1 MSKKKL
7 EEDIKKALQEQ
18 KKEQAKN
25 LAKQAIS
32 KHPDDAFGYAY
43 LAQALTL
50 DRPIPFVKAEY
61 CLAKASQ
68 LEPKNTDYLAK
79 FATLKDQQQQFDK
92 SQLLWGK
99 IVGLDPTHL
108 QAAMKR
114 GGFLMKN
121 NKNYKYA
128 IEFFDK
134 VIEHHPEFP
143 RSYFMKAIAKLE
155 LKEYEEALSNYEKFV
170 ELKGGEESERAL
182 KIKQRIMDGLNPPE
196 EEAETAETT
205 EEPTVKS

>member
-7 EEDIKKALQEQ
+7 EEDIKAALKEQ

-32 KHPDDAFGYAY
+32 KYPDNAFGYAL
-43 LAQALTL
+43 LAEALIM

-68 LEPKNTDYLAK
+68 IEPKNTDYLAR
-79 FATLKDQQQQFDK
+79 FATLKDQQKQFDK

-108 QAAMKR
+108 QASMKR
-114 GGFLMKN
+114 GGYLMRN
-121 NKNYKYA
+121 NKNYRYA

-143 RSYFMKAIAKLE
+143 RSYFMKAVANLE
-155 LKEYEEALSNYEKFV
+155 LKKYEEALSDYEKFV
-170 ELKGGEESERAL
+170 ELKGGEEDERDL
-182 KIKQRIMDGLNPPE
+182 RVKKRIMDGLNPPE
-196 EEAETAETT
+196 ETVEQGAT
-205 EEPTVKS
+205 EEPTIES

>member
-1 MSKKKL
+1 MSKEKL
-7 EEDIKKALQEQ
+7 EENIKLALKEQ
-18 KKEQAKN
+18 KKEEAKN

-32 KHPDDAFGYAY
+32 KYSDDAFGYAL
-43 LAQALTL
+43 LAEALIM
-50 DRPIPFVKAEY
+50 DRPIPFIKAEY

-68 LEPKNTDYLAK
+68 IEPKNTDYLAR

-99 IVGLDPTHL
+99 IVGLDPTHR

-143 RSYFMKAIAKLE
+143 RSYFMKTVAKLE

-170 ELKGGEESERAL
+170 ELKGGEEGEMAL
-182 KIKQRIMDGLNPPE
+182 RVKKKIMAGLTPPE
-196 EEAETAETT
+196 ETEVAETAE
-205 EEPTVKS
+205 EPTIES

>member
-7 EEDIKKALQEQ
+7 EEDIKAALKEQ

-32 KHPDDAFGYAY
+32 KHPDDAFGYAL
-43 LAQALTL
+43 LAEALIM
-50 DRPIPFVKAEY
+50 DRPIPFIKAEY

-68 LEPKNTDYLAK
+68 IEPKNTDYLAR
-79 FATLKDQQQQFDK
+79 FATLKDQQKQFDK

-108 QAAMKR
+108 QASMKR
-114 GGFLMKN
+114 GGYLMRN
-121 NKNYKYA
+121 NKNYRYA

-143 RSYFMKAIAKLE
+143 RSYFMKAVSNLE
-155 LKEYEEALSNYEKFV
+155 LKEYEAALSDYEKFV
-170 ELKGGEESERAL
+170 ELKGGKEDERDL
-182 KIKQRIMDGLNPPE
+182 RVKKRIMDGLNPPE
-196 EEAETAETT
+196 ETVEQGAT
-205 EEPTVKS
+205 EEPTIES

>member
-7 EEDIKKALQEQ
+7 EEDIKAALKEQ

-32 KHPDDAFGYAY
+32 KHPDDAFGYAL
-43 LAQALTL
+43 LAEALIM
-50 DRPIPFVKAEY
+50 DRPIPFIKAEY

-68 LEPKNTDYLAK
+68 IEPKNTDYLAR
-79 FATLKDQQQQFDK
+79 FATLKDQQKQFDK

-108 QAAMKR
+108 QASMKR
-114 GGFLMKN
+114 GGYLMRN
-121 NKNYKYA
+121 NKNYRYA

-143 RSYFMKAIAKLE
+143 RSYFMKAVSNLE
-155 LKEYEEALSNYEKFV
+155 LKEYEAALSDYEKFV
-170 ELKGGEESERAL
+170 ELKGGEEDERDL
-182 KIKQRIMDGLNPPE
+182 RVKKRIMDGLNPPE
-196 EEAETAETT
+196 ETVEQGAT
-205 EEPTVKS
+205 EEPTIES